1 MSCLSGLKLCVF
13 QEARP
18 PSAAQRVLA
27 WLLNLYNIHHTQC
40 LLTFVNPGGSTGL
53 SRIVLGRSL
62 GSPHLLF
69 EEARKWHITVP
80 QDPNAL

>member
-1 MSCLSGLKLCVF
+1 MSCLSGLKLRVF

-18 PSAAQRVLA
+18 LSASQKVLA
-27 WLLNLYNIHHTQC
+27 WLPSLYNTHHTQY
-40 LLTFVNPGGSTGL
+40 LLTFVNPGGSMGL

-69 EEARKWHITVP
+69 EEARE
-80 QDPNAL
+80 